1 MLCNCVMPR
10 SLVCAAGS
18 LMMQLLSHANAREF

>member
-10 SLVCAAGS
+10 SLVCAGS
-18 LMMQLLSHANAREF
+18 LVMQLLSHANAREF